1 MQFMHVLV
9 MLLLVAEP
17 APALKSLAGLNVT
30 ALKPWLTDQL
40 PSLAQCVLPS
50 AKEGDDEVS
59 VQAQFG
65 KAPEV
70 SVTRVD
76 AVLSDVACVRGVVEK
91 WKRDSKQPSA
101 GPFSF
106 KYRFRPSE
114 AQKAAVTEQARVA
127 FVSMCALLPPGPRT
141 REGLRGALV
150 TKPPLPVG
158 ARVSLEDA
166 LAETESLEP
175 KKVSAAL
182 ARALRD
188 MGVAFKTEWECYR

>member
-1 MQFMHVLV
+1 MPVL
-9 MLLLVAEP
+9 MTLLILTAEP
-17 APALKSLAGLNVT
+17 DPALKSLAGLNV
-30 ALKPWLTDQL
+30 ASLKPWLTQRL
-40 PSLAQCVLPS
+40 PSLAQCALP
-50 AKEGDDEVS
+50 AATEGDDEVS

-65 KAPEV
+65 KSPEV

-91 WKRDSKQPSA
+91 WQRDAKQPSV

-106 KYRFRPSE
+106 KYRFRPSV
-114 AQKAAVTEQARVA
+114 AQKEAVTEQARVA

-141 REGLRGALV
+141 REGVRSALV
-150 TKPPLPVG
+150 TRPPLPVG